1 MSSVR
6 RCSASLRRE
15 SHEARH
21 SAHPSRPATTWL
33 RGLTPLDALELV
45 GTARLAAR
53 VFELEAEGYR
63 IERTLETTPRGA
75 RVARYRLI
83 EMEQLAAFG

>member
-1 MSSVR
+1 MKPSTTRTLAV
-6 RCSASLRRE
+6 LRQRG
-15 SHEARH
+15 S
-21 SAHPSRPATTWL
+21 

-45 GTARLAAR
+45 GTQRLAAR

-83 EMEQLAAFG
+83 ETEQLAAFG